1 VPIYVVERYVPGLSV
16 ETTQAWQA
24 RLRQTT
30 EELGREGTG
39 IRYLGSTVV
48 LVDESCFC
56 RFEAPSLETVTEANR
71 RAGVPFARIVPALEV
86 GTERASEGGSTDK
99 ASGSA
104 PAEQDERRI
113 QCDSGH

>member
-1 VPIYVVERYVPGLSV
+1 MPIYVVERYVPGLSV
-16 ETTQAWQA
+16 ETTEAWQA

-30 EELGREGTG
+30 EELGREGTP

-56 RFEAPSLETVTEANR
+56 QFEASSLEAVTEANE
-71 RAGVPFARIVPALEV
+71 RAGVPFARIVQALEV
-86 GTERASEGGSTDK
+86 GTEPAWERGRTDN

-104 PAEQDERRI
+104 PGDQDERRI
-113 QCDSGH
+113 Q